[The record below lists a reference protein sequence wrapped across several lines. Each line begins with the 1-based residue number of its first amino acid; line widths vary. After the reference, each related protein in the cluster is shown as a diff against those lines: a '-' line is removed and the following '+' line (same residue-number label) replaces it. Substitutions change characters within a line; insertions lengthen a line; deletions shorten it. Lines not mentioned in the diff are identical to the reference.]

1 MIKLK
6 IIGIRQMLA
15 IKGLARADVVQP
27 ALAIQSVKNPHP
39 ESEKAFQNFTS
50 GGGHDFTL
58 IIFLVG
64 VIFAFGSTLYLVG
77 CKALNLGKAS
87 SRSVDSHHI
96 GEENKPE
103 LIEDT
108 TFSSKQITSTTY
120 VEKAYTSFRQGDA
133 QRAISELNNAI
144 SVNPRDANLY
154 TERANFR
161 RRNLGDQQGALED
174 YTQAIS
180 LHPENALYYLWRSQL
195 YHEIGDKLKAMT
207 DYNTAIRLAPE
218 DTMYHFFNK
227 V

>member
-6 IIGIRQMLA
+6 IIGIRQMLT
-15 IKGLARADVVQP
+15 IKGLALTNLIQP
-27 ALAIQSVKNPHP
+27 APAIQAV
-39 ESEKAFQNFTS
+39 ESSRRENEKAFQNFTS

-64 VIFAFGSTLYLVG
+64 VIFAFGSTVYLAG

-96 GEENKPE
+96 EEENKPE
-103 LIEDT
+103 LIENT
-108 TFSSKQITSTTY
+108 TFISKQITSTTY
-120 VEKAYTSFRQGDA
+120 VERAYTSFRQGDA
-133 QRAISELNNAI
+133 QRAIAELNNAI
-144 SVNPRDANLY
+144 RVNPGDAYLY

-161 RRNLGDQQGALED
+161 RRNLGDKQGALED

-180 LHPENALYYLWRSQL
+180 IHPENAMYYLWRSQL

-218 DTMYHFFNK
+218 DTMYHFFK
-227 V
+227 KF